1 MLTVCGM
8 VCMQGEAQKID
19 KIMEVFARE
28 YHRRNEKLGIFTS
41 EDGAYILSFSIMMLH
56 TSLHNPS
63 VKSRTSK
70 KQWITMNRGEWLVWG

>member
-1 MLTVCGM
+1 
-8 VCMQGEAQKID
+8 
-19 KIMEVFARE
+19 MEVFALE
-28 YHRRNEKLGIFTS
+28 YYKNNKASGVFKT

-70 KQWITMNRGEWLVWG
+70 KQWITMNRGGRGLYLRLALVRYSNQIAAAHAQC